1 MERGLSS
8 ESNSVSSPP
17 TPSNL
22 SFLVCHLNSST
33 ITDTDY
39 LLVMQVLADEHTDDF
54 VVVSFVDLMADN
66 FYFQVIFDI
75 GVVSVS

>member
-17 TPSNL
+17 TPSNQ

-33 ITDTDY
+33 ITDKDY
-39 LLVMQVLADEHTDDF
+39 LLAMQAFADEHTDGF
-54 VVVSFVDLMADN
+54 VAVSSVDLIADN
-66 FYFQVIFDI
+66 FY
-75 GVVSVS
+75 

>member
-17 TPSNL
+17 TPSNH

-39 LLVMQVLADEHTDDF
+39 LLVMQALADEHTDDF
-54 VVVSFVDLMADN
+54 VVISSVDLMADN
-66 FYFQVIFDI
+66 FYFQVDFGI
-75 GVVSVS
+75 GVASAF

>member
-17 TPSNL
+17 TPSNQ

-33 ITDTDY
+33 ITDMDY

-54 VVVSFVDLMADN
+54 VAVSSVDLMADN
-66 FYFQVIFDI
+66 FYFRVDVDI